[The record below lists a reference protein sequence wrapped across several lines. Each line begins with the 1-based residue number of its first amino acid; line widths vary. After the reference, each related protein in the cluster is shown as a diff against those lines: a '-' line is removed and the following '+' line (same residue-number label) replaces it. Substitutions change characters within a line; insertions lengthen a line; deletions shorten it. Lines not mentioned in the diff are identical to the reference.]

1 MQDFGG
7 KERKSMNRKVIY
19 TDAPPEIEYEL
30 EHSVRIADDFLPSPE
45 FFRLMNQR
53 PEQNTVRNG
62 RFDRVLV
69 R

>member
-1 MQDFGG
+1 MRQ
-7 KERKSMNRKVIY
+7 KIIY
-19 TDAPPEIEYEL
+19 TDAPPEIQESL
-30 EHSVRIADDFLPSPE
+30 ERAVIIEDFLPSPE

-62 RFDRVLV
+62 RFDGVLI

>member
-1 MQDFGG
+1 MR
-7 KERKSMNRKVIY
+7 RKIIY
-19 TDAPPEIEYEL
+19 TDAPPEIQESL
-30 EHSVRIADDFLPSPE
+30 ERAVIIEDFLPSPE
-45 FFRLMNQR
+45 FLRLMNQR

>member
-1 MQDFGG
+1 M
-7 KERKSMNRKVIY
+7 KREVVY
-19 TDAPPEIEYEL
+19 TDAPFDYDESLIEENIV
-30 EHSVRIADDFLPSPE
+30 EDFLPSPE

-53 PEQNTVRNG
+53 PELNTVRNG